1 MARIPKKQAAG
12 RPPKS
17 EVAPGI
23 FMRRDVYFLRYSVNG
38 EQVRVTL
45 GTSDP
50 NEAIKRAEEM
60 RGRAVVRKKSGRTV
74 GGKTN
79 LDRQVEKYCAEKLK
93 TGEFTVGSSKAAAQA
108 IRHFVK
114 TMVAQ
119 RKPVAISAPEQI
131 TSRMLAEYYAATK
144 SKQSEATAQT
154 YTTRVG
160 TFARWAGMRVTT
172 PKFDAEA
179 PARETIIPASR
190 VPALLEAATD
200 LDLKFIL
207 MAGFRAGMRRGEISM
222 ARPAWFDLEGGE
234 TDGGGLIHIPAV
246 DRVTGFSP
254 KSGRARTI
262 PMVPEFVSFVRENF
276 PDWNTRPFCIR
287 PQKRVGKWIYR
298 YDFRKKF
305 QKFADEHCPELTP
318 HVMRHSYASHLA
330 NYGVGIAQL
339 AAWTGDRIATLER
352 HYLHLSADARLAEA
366 AFSAH
371 IERERQRVE
380 RERMEREIQEQERL
394 EAERR
399 KLEQEE
405 QERQRIRDE
414 LNEPV
419 PDKKQ
424 LRRRNFEDY

>member
-1 MARIPKKQAAG
+1 MAKKSKKKSVG
-12 RPPKS
+12 RPLNSPA
-17 EVAPGI
+17 APGV
-23 FMRRDVYFLRYSVNG
+23 FQRGNSFHLRYSANG
-38 EQVRVTL
+38 EQVRVALNT
-45 GTSDP
+45 TDRQ
-50 NEAIKRAEEM
+50 EAIKRAEEL
-60 RGRAVVRKKSGRTV
+60 RGRAVVSKKSGRTV

-79 LDRQVEKYCAEKLK
+79 LDRKIEKYCAEKLK
-93 TGEFTVGSSKAAAQA
+93 TGEFTAGSSKAAAQA
-108 IRHFVK
+108 IRHFVQ
-114 TMVAQ
+114 TMAGQ
-119 RKPVAISAPEQI
+119 EKPVAVIAPEQI
-131 TSRMLAEYYAATK
+131 TSRMLADYYATTK

-172 PKFDAEA
+172 PKFDSEA
-179 PARETIIPASR
+179 PAREIVIPASR

-246 DRVTGFSP
+246 DRVTGFTP

-262 PMVPEFVSFVRENF
+262 PMVPEFVTFVRENF

-287 PQKRVGKWIYR
+287 PQKPVGKWIYR
-298 YDFRKKF
+298 FDFRKLF
-305 QKFADEHCPELTP
+305 QRFANEHCPELTP

-330 NYGVGIAQL
+330 NYGIGIAQL

-399 KLEQEE
+399 KLELEE

-414 LNEPV
+414 LNEPM
-419 PDKKQ
+419 PDLKTI
-424 LRRRNFEDY
+424 RRRDLDDY

>member
-1 MARIPKKQAAG
+1 MAKSTKKRTAG

-17 EVAPGI
+17 TVAPGI
-23 FMRRDVYFLRYSVNG
+23 FQRGNSFYLRYSANG
-38 EQVRVTL
+38 EQVRVALNT
-45 GTSDP
+45 TDP
-50 NEAIKRAEEM
+50 QEAIKRAEEL
-60 RGRAVVRKKSGRTV
+60 RGRAVVGKKSGRTV

-93 TGEFTVGSSKAAAQA
+93 TGDFTAGSSKAAAQA
-108 IRHFVK
+108 IRHFVR
-114 TMVAQ
+114 TMAAQ
-119 RKPVAISAPEQI
+119 KKPVTVSAPEQI
-131 TSRMLAEYYAATK
+131 TTRMLADYYATTK

-172 PKFDAEA
+172 PKFDSEA
-179 PARETIIPASR
+179 PAREIVIPGSR
-190 VPALLEAATD
+190 VPALLEAAAD

-262 PMVPEFVSFVRENF
+262 PMVPEFVTFVRENI
-276 PDWNTRPFCIR
+276 PDWNTRAFCIR
-287 PQKRVGKWIYR
+287 PEKRVGKWIYR
-298 YDFRKKF
+298 YDFRKLF

-380 RERMEREIQEQERL
+380 RERMEREIQEQQRL

-405 QERQRIRDE
+405 EERQRIRDE
-414 LNEPV
+414 LNEPL
-419 PDKKQ
+419 PKN
-424 LRRRNFEDY
+424 RRRDFEDY